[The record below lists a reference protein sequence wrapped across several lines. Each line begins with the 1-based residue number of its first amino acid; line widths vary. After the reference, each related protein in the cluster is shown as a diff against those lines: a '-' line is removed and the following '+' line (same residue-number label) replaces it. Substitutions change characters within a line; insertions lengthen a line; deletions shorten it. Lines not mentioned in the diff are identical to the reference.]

1 MADNSTLNRL
11 NTHLAELQANPTT
24 TAIETRL
31 FDEAELILPDRINK
45 QETFTLVQQL
55 SALLQNIQQDPT
67 PAVNLLIR
75 LLSPFAFS
83 DVLAFDPPVN
93 FAAGLDV
100 GLDAPEGA
108 MLPFNRLMLAL
119 LEKAVASSSDA
130 ATVASRP
137 EVVQALVKLWLCS
150 TDTGVATTASR
161 LLIRLLRVDREI
173 FDHPDQHV
181 PGGGQG
187 LMWKRVFG
195 DRNVYSTFFEACG
208 TGSTSLKLSKNQRT
222 LAQARVMEWLPSVAR
237 MDWNAVSKS
246 HHADVEAAWG
256 LTDDGGLID
265 FAALHMVDF
274 KDDVLM
280 YRCLIDFYADL
291 LDLMLEKETPTTTVE
306 SSSALDYL
314 TSKGLHDRTA
324 KIYLQ
329 AGQEMDIMESMF
341 LYGPSANYIATYA
354 SLYPRHFQAS
364 GMPKQVNE
372 RLMNALTLSS
382 SIWAHA
388 ESPKHDLH
396 LVASLPRVTLLPE
409 AEGPAAWATS
419 PLSLLPTKATNPDVL
434 NTLATVFHGPARKVI
449 TFPATSPLTNEP
461 SPQEELEAAAAR
473 ALYMNYLANNS
484 RFWSD
489 IVSHADTVALKELA
503 LSAINCLHSVITAN
517 WSTKPSL
524 ALPSS
529 SMATPPSGH
538 LAILSPPALEYTLP
552 YLIKPPQTFAN
563 LVGGRGD
570 MESSAYKVASAKW
583 DALKALHSALIT
595 QVEVEPGQGYEDILA
610 TLSKRLAE
618 GPMSNEGEIGG
629 RIDTV
634 QL

>member
-1 MADNSTLNRL
+1 MAENITLSRL
-11 NTHLAELQANPTT
+11 STHLAELQANPTT
-24 TAIETRL
+24 TAIDSRL
-31 FDEAELILPDRINK
+31 FDEAELILPEHISK
-45 QETFTLVQQL
+45 QETFALVQQL
-55 SALLQNIQQDPT
+55 SAILQDIQQNPT
-67 PAVNLLIR
+67 PAVSLLIR
-75 LLSPFAFS
+75 LLDPFGFS

-100 GLDAPEGA
+100 GFDAPEGV

-119 LEKAVASSSDA
+119 LEKAASSSADA

-150 TDTGVATTASR
+150 ADTGVATTASK
-161 LLIRLLRVDREI
+161 LLLDLLRVDREL

-187 LMWKRVFG
+187 LVWKRIFG

-208 TGSTSLKLSKNQRT
+208 SGARSFKLSKSQKT
-222 LAQARVMEWLPSVAR
+222 LAQARLMEWLPNVAR
-237 MDWNAVSKS
+237 MDWSAVSNS
-246 HHADVEAAWG
+246 HHADVEASWG
-256 LTDDGGLID
+256 LTEDGGLLD
-265 FAALHMVDF
+265 FAALHMIDF

-291 LDLMLEKETPTTTVE
+291 LDVMLEKESPATLVE

-314 TSKGLHDRTA
+314 TGKGLHDRTA

-354 SLYPRHFQAS
+354 SLYSRHFQAS
-364 GMPKQVNE
+364 TMPKQVND
-372 RLMNALTLSS
+372 RLMDALSLSS
-382 SIWAHA
+382 SKWAHA

-396 LVASLPRVTLLPE
+396 LLASLPRVTLLPT

-419 PLSLLPTKATNPDVL
+419 PLSLLPSKATNPDAL
-434 NTLATVFHGPARKVI
+434 NTLATIFRGPARKVI

-489 IVSHADTVALKELA
+489 IVSHTDTVALKELA
-503 LSAINCLHSVITAN
+503 LSALNCLQAVITAN

-570 MESSAYKVASAKW
+570 MESSAYKVATAKW
-583 DALKALHSALIT
+583 DALKALHSALVT
-595 QVEVEPGQGYEDILA
+595 QVELEPGQGYEDILA

-618 GPMSNEGEIGG
+618 GPMSKEGEIGG
-629 RIDTV
+629 RVDTV

>member
-1 MADNSTLNRL
+1 MAQNTLLNRL
-11 NTHLAELQANPTT
+11 NTHLAHLQANRT
-24 TAIETRL
+24 TAEIDVRL
-31 FDEAELILPDRINK
+31 FDEAELILPEYINK
-45 QETFTLVQQL
+45 EETLLLVQQL
-55 SALLQNIQQDPT
+55 SALLQDIQQTPT

-75 LLSPFAFS
+75 LLNPFAFS

-93 FAAGLDV
+93 FAVGLDV
-100 GLDAPEGA
+100 GLDAPEGV

-119 LEKAVASSSDA
+119 LEKAASSSADA
-130 ATVASRP
+130 ATVAAKP

-150 TDTGVATTASR
+150 ADTGVATTASK
-161 LLIRLLRVDREI
+161 LLIELLRVDREV
-173 FDHPDQHV
+173 FDHPDQHI
-181 PGGGQG
+181 PSGGQG
-187 LMWKRVFG
+187 LVWKRIFG
-195 DRNVYSTFFEACG
+195 DRNVYGTFFEACG
-208 TGSTSLKLSKNQRT
+208 TGPQALKLSRNQRS
-222 LAQARVMEWLPSVAR
+222 LAQARLLEWLPAVAR
-237 MDWNAVSKS
+237 MDWSTVSKS
-246 HHADVEAAWG
+246 HHTAVEAASG
-256 LTDDGGLID
+256 LEQGAGLLD

-274 KDDVLM
+274 GDDVLM

-291 LDLMLEKETPTTTVE
+291 LGVILDKETPATTVE
-306 SSSALDYL
+306 TSSALDYL
-314 TSKGLHDRTA
+314 IFRGLHDRTA

-329 AGQEMDIMESMF
+329 ARQELDVMESMF

-354 SLYPRHFQAS
+354 SLYPIHFQAS
-364 GMPKQVNE
+364 TMPKQVNT
-372 RLMNALTLSS
+372 RLMDAVTMSS
-382 SIWAHA
+382 SKWAHA

-396 LVASLPRVTLLPE
+396 LLASLPRATLLPT

-419 PLSLLPTKATNPDVL
+419 PLSLLPTKVTNPDVL
-434 NTLATVFHGPARKVI
+434 NTLATIFHGPPRKVI
-449 TFPATSPLTNEP
+449 TFPVTSPMTNEIT
-461 SPQEELEAAAAR
+461 PQEELEAAAAR

-484 RFWSD
+484 RLWSD

-503 LSAINCLHSVITAN
+503 LSALNCLRAVVTAN

-552 YLIKPPQTFAN
+552 YLIKPAQTFAN

-570 MESSAYKVASAKW
+570 SESSAYKVATAKW
-583 DALKALHSALIT
+583 DSLKALHSALVT
-595 QVEVEPGQGYEDILA
+595 QVELEPGQGYEDILA

-618 GPMSNEGEIGG
+618 GPMSKEGEIGG

>member
-1 MADNSTLNRL
+1 MADNAILSRL
-11 NTHLAELQANPTT
+11 NTHLAELQASPTT
-24 TAIETRL
+24 TAIDSRL
-31 FDEAELILPDRINK
+31 FDEAELILPEHISK
-45 QETFTLVQQL
+45 QETFALVQQL
-55 SALLQNIQQDPT
+55 SALLQDIQQDPT
-67 PAVNLLIR
+67 SAVSLLIR
-75 LLSPFAFS
+75 LLGPFAFS

-93 FAAGLDV
+93 FAVGLDV
-100 GLDAPEGA
+100 GFDAPEGV

-119 LEKAVASSSDA
+119 LEKAASSSADA

-137 EVVQALVKLWLCS
+137 EVLQALVKLWLCS
-150 TDTGVATTASR
+150 TDTGVATTASK
-161 LLIRLLRVDREI
+161 LLIDLLRVDREV

-187 LMWKRVFG
+187 LVWKRIFG
-195 DRNVYSTFFEACG
+195 DRNVYSSFFEAS
-208 TGSTSLKLSKNQRT
+208 GSGARSIKLSKSQRT
-222 LAQARVMEWLPSVAR
+222 LAQARLMEWLPSVAR
-237 MDWNAVSKS
+237 MDWGAVSKS

-256 LTDDGGLID
+256 LTEDGGLLD

-291 LDLMLEKETPTTTVE
+291 LDVMLEKESPATIVE

-314 TSKGLHDRTA
+314 TSKGLHDRTT

-364 GMPKQVNE
+364 AMPKQVND
-372 RLMNALTLSS
+372 RLMDALSLSS
-382 SIWAHA
+382 SKWAHA

-396 LVASLPRVTLLPE
+396 LLASLPRVTLLPT

-419 PLSLLPTKATNPDVL
+419 PLSLIPTKATNPDAL
-434 NTLATVFHGPARKVI
+434 NTLATIFRGPARKEI

-503 LSAINCLHSVITAN
+503 LSALNCLQAVITAN

-570 MESSAYKVASAKW
+570 MESSAYKVATAKW

-595 QVEVEPGQGYEDILA
+595 QVELEPGQGYEDILA

-618 GPMSNEGEIGG
+618 GPMSKEGEVGG
-629 RIDTV
+629 RVDTV

>member
-1 MADNSTLNRL
+1 MAQNTLLGRL
-11 NTHLAELQANPTT
+11 NTHLTDLQANPTT
-24 TAIETRL
+24 TAIDTRL
-31 FDEAELILPDRINK
+31 FDEAELILPEYISQ

-55 SALLQNIQQDPT
+55 SALLQDIQQNPT

-75 LLSPFAFS
+75 LLNPFAFS

-93 FAAGLDV
+93 FAVGLDV
-100 GLDAPEGA
+100 GFDAPEGV

-119 LEKAVASSSDA
+119 LEKAASSSADA
-130 ATVASRP
+130 ATVASKP

-150 TDTGVATTASR
+150 ADTGVATTASK
-161 LLIRLLRVDREI
+161 LLLDLLRVDREA

-181 PGGGQG
+181 PSGGQG
-187 LMWKRVFG
+187 LVWKRIFG

-208 TGSTSLKLSKNQRT
+208 TGPQALKLSRNQRS
-222 LAQARVMEWLPSVAR
+222 LGQARLLEWLPAVAR
-237 MDWNAVSKS
+237 MDWSAVFKS
-246 HHADVEAAWG
+246 HHSDVEATSG
-256 LTDDGGLID
+256 LAEGAGLLD
-265 FAALHMVDF
+265 FAALKMVDF
-274 KDDVLM
+274 GEDVLM

-291 LDLMLEKETPTTTVE
+291 LDVMLDKEAPTATVE
-306 SSSALDYL
+306 SSSALDYF
-314 TSKGLHDRTA
+314 TTKGLHDRTA

-364 GMPKQVNE
+364 TMPKQINA
-372 RLMNALTLSS
+372 RLMEALNLSS
-382 SIWAHA
+382 PKWAHA

-396 LVASLPRVTLLPE
+396 LLASLPRATLLPT

-434 NTLATVFHGPARKVI
+434 NTLATIFHGPPRKII

-461 SPQEELEAAAAR
+461 GPQEELEAASAR

-489 IVSHADTVALKELA
+489 IISHADTVALRELA
-503 LSAINCLHSVITAN
+503 LSALNCLHAVITAN

-552 YLIKPPQTFAN
+552 YLIKPAQSFAN

-570 MESSAYKVASAKW
+570 SESSAYKIATAKW
-583 DALKALHSALIT
+583 DSLKALHGALVT
-595 QVEVEPGQGYEDILA
+595 QVELDPGQGYEDILA

-618 GPMSNEGEIGG
+618 GPMSQEGEIGG

>member
-1 MADNSTLNRL
+1 MAQNTTLSRV
-11 NTHLAELQANPTT
+11 NTHLSELQANPTT
-24 TAIETRL
+24 AIDTRL
-31 FDEAELILPDRINK
+31 FEEAELVLPEYISQ

-55 SALLQNIQQDPT
+55 SALLQDIQQNPT

-100 GLDAPEGA
+100 GFEAPEGV

-119 LEKAVASSSDA
+119 LEKATLKSSDA

-150 TDTGVATTASR
+150 ADTGVATTASK
-161 LLIRLLRVDREI
+161 LLLDLLRVDREV

-181 PGGGQG
+181 PSSGGQG
-187 LMWKRVFG
+187 LVWKRIFG
-195 DRNVYSTFFEACG
+195 DRNVYGTFFAACG
-208 TGSTSLKLSKNQRT
+208 TGAQAFKLSRNQRS
-222 LAQARVMEWLPSVAR
+222 LAQARLLEWLPAVAR
-237 MDWNAVSKS
+237 MEWSAVSKS
-246 HHADVEAAWG
+246 HHTDVEAASG
-256 LTDDGGLID
+256 LAEGAGLLD
-265 FAALHMVDF
+265 FAALHMVDY

-291 LDLMLEKETPTTTVE
+291 LDVMLDKETPTTTVE
-306 SSSALDYL
+306 ASAALEYL
-314 TSKGLHDRTA
+314 TVKGVHDRTA

-329 AGQEMDIMESMF
+329 SGESTDVMESMF

-364 GMPKQVNE
+364 AMPKQVNG
-372 RLMNALTLSS
+372 RLMDSLTLSS
-382 SIWAHA
+382 SKWAHA

-396 LVASLPRVTLLPE
+396 LLASLPRATLLPT

-419 PLSLLPTKATNPDVL
+419 PVSLLPTKATNPDVL
-434 NTLATVFHGPARKVI
+434 NTLATIFHGPPRKVI
-449 TFPATSPLTNEP
+449 TFPASSPLSDEL

-503 LSAINCLHSVITAN
+503 LSALNCLHSVITAT

-529 SMATPPSGH
+529 SMATPASGH

-570 MESSAYKVASAKW
+570 SESSAYKVASAKW
-583 DALKALHSALIT
+583 DALKALHGALVT
-595 QVEVEPGQGYEDILA
+595 QVELEPGQGYEDILA
-610 TLSKRLAE
+610 TLGKRLAE
-618 GPMSNEGEIGG
+618 GPMSKEGEIGG

>member
-1 MADNSTLNRL
+1 MAQNTAFSRL
-11 NTHLAELQANPTT
+11 NTHISELQTNPA
-24 TAIETRL
+24 TAIDTRL
-31 FDEAELILPDRINK
+31 FEEAELILPEYISQ

-55 SALLQNIQQDPT
+55 SALLQDIQQNPT

-75 LLSPFAFS
+75 LLNPFAFS

-100 GLDAPEGA
+100 GFDAPEGV

-119 LEKAVASSSDA
+119 LDKATLKSSDA

-150 TDTGVATTASR
+150 ADTGVATTASK
-161 LLIRLLRVDREI
+161 LLLDLLRVDREI

-181 PGGGQG
+181 PSGGGQG
-187 LMWKRVFG
+187 LVWKRIFG
-195 DRNVYSTFFEACG
+195 DRNVYGTFFQACG
-208 TGSTSLKLSKNQRT
+208 TGPQAFKLSRNQRS
-222 LAQARVMEWLPSVAR
+222 LGQARLLEWLPAVAR
-237 MDWNAVSKS
+237 MEWSAVSKS
-246 HHADVEAAWG
+246 HHTDIEATSG
-256 LTDDGGLID
+256 LAEGAGLLD
-265 FAALHMVDF
+265 FAALQMVDY
-274 KDDVLM
+274 KDDILM
-280 YRCLIDFYADL
+280 YRCLIEFYADL
-291 LDLMLEKETPTTTVE
+291 LDVMLDKETPTTTVE
-306 SSSALDYL
+306 ASVALDYL
-314 TSKGLHDRTA
+314 TAKGLHDRTA

-329 AGQEMDIMESMF
+329 SGEGTDVMESMF
-341 LYGPSANYIATYA
+341 LYGPAANYIATYA

-364 GMPKQVNE
+364 TMPKQVNG
-372 RLMNALTLSS
+372 RLMDALTMSS
-382 SIWAHA
+382 SKWAHA

-396 LVASLPRVTLLPE
+396 LLASVPRATLLPT

-419 PLSLLPTKATNPDVL
+419 PLSLLPTRATNPDVL
-434 NTLATVFHGPARKVI
+434 NTLATIFHGPPRKVI
-449 TFPATSPLTNEP
+449 TFPASSPLSDQP
-461 SPQEELEAAAAR
+461 SHQEELEAAAAR

-489 IVSHADTVALKELA
+489 IVSHADTVALKDLA
-503 LSAINCLHSVITAN
+503 LSALNCLQAVVTAK

-570 MESSAYKVASAKW
+570 SESSAYKVASAKW
-583 DALKALHSALIT
+583 DALKALHSALVT
-595 QVEVEPGQGYEDILA
+595 QVELEPGQGYEDILA

-618 GPMSNEGEIGG
+618 GPMSKEGEIGG